1 MPIVSGLEALKLYR
15 FSTPDPIPVLILSA
29 NVTTEIIAECQRVGA
44 AEFIAKPI
52 RAASLLNAIERY
64 LASRTAELPFTGPI
78 PKSDERPAF
87 TVVDTPA
94 VDPRVLEDLGRLSTD
109 PTFVE
114 RLVRGFRSDA
124 ERLVRTIVDALS
136 ARRYEEVKDAAHALK
151 GGAGSVGATQLV
163 ALAQRFENAN
173 NEETRL
179 KAATW
184 SEELSRATDNVLRAL
199 EAHIEERKVQ
209 QSQSL

>member
-1 MPIVSGLEALKLYR
+1 
-15 FSTPDPIPVLILSA
+15 VLILSA

-44 AEFIAKPI
+44 AEFVAKPI
-52 RAASLLNAIERY
+52 RAANLLNSIERH
-64 LASRTAELPFTGPI
+64 LASQSTDLLVANGISKPDARAT
-78 PKSDERPAF
+78 F

-124 ERLVRTIVDALS
+124 ERLVATIVDALS
-136 ARRYEEVKDAAHALK
+136 TKRYEEVKDAAHALK
-151 GGAGSVGATQLV
+151 GGAGSIGATQLV

-173 NEETRL
+173 NDALRV

-184 SEELSRATDNVLRAL
+184 SEELSRATETVLCAL
-199 EAHIEERKVQ
+199 EAHIEERRVK
-209 QSQSL
+209 QSHSV

>member
-1 MPIVSGLEALKLYR
+1 MDLP
-15 FSTPDPIPVLILSA
+15 SA
-29 NVTTEIIAECQRVGA
+29 
-44 AEFIAKPI
+44 
-52 RAASLLNAIERY
+52 
-64 LASRTAELPFTGPI
+64 GPI
-78 PKSDERPAF
+78 PKSDERTAF

-94 VDPRVLEDLGRLSTD
+94 VDPRVLEDLGRLSSD

-124 ERLVRTIVDALS
+124 ERLVATIIDALS

-173 NEETRL
+173 NDALRL
-179 KAATW
+179 KAAAW
-184 SEELSRATDNVLRAL
+184 SEELSRAAANVLCAL
-199 EAHIEERKVQ
+199 EAHIDERRVK
-209 QSQSL
+209 QSQSV